1 MTTVPLSGLT
11 VGELAGLFAS
21 GETTAVEVTEHAL
34 ARIRATDDLLH
45 AFLTVTDEQALADA
59 RAVDEARAA
68 GEPLGPLAG
77 VPLALKDVLVT
88 KGLRTTAGSRI
99 LEEFRPPYDATVV
112 ARLRRAGVVVLGKTN
127 MDEFAMGSSTENSGF
142 GPTRNPWD
150 PTRVPGGSSGGS
162 AAAVAAGQAV
172 LGIGSDTGGSI
183 RQPASLCGIVGVK
196 PTYGLV
202 SRYGLIAFAS
212 SLDQVGPFAR
222 DVRGAAALLEAV
234 AGHDPLDSTSIPDAP
249 TDVTSGLERGV
260 EGMRIGRV
268 AELFPS
274 EGTEPGVLARVNEGV
289 DRLER
294 LGARVEE
301 CSLPSFEYALS
312 AYYLIAPA
320 EASSNLARY
329 DGVRWGL
336 RAKDATD
343 VVDMMQRTRETGFGA
358 EVKRRIMLGTYALS
372 AGYYDA
378 YYGQAQKVRTLVLR
392 DLERAFERFDLLVGP
407 TTPTVAF
414 PLGARVDD
422 PLAMYLSDVF
432 TVPVNLAGNAAV
444 SVPAGLAEGLPVGL
458 QLIAPALGEA
468 TMLRAAWAFEQDL
481 GFDERPREIIVDD
494 RVRIAPNGD
503 SPDAVREVR
512 P

>member
-1 MTTVPLSGLT
+1 
-11 VGELAGLFAS
+11 
-21 GETTAVEVTEHAL
+21 
-34 ARIRATDDLLH
+34 
-45 AFLTVTDEQALADA
+45 
-59 RAVDEARAA
+59 
-68 GEPLGPLAG
+68 

-88 KGLRTTAGSRI
+88 RGVRTTAGSRI
-99 LEEFRPPYDATVV
+99 LEEYVPPYDATVV
-112 ARLRRAGVVVLGKTN
+112 TRLRRAGVVILGKTN

-150 PTRVPGGSSGGS
+150 PSRVPGGSSGGS

-172 LGIGSDTGGSI
+172 LGIGTDTGGSI
-183 RQPASLCGIVGVK
+183 RQPAALCGLVGVK

-212 SLDQVGPFAR
+212 SLDQVGPLAR
-222 DVRGAAALLEAV
+222 DVRDAATLLEAIC
-234 AGHDPLDSTSIPDAP
+234 GHDPMDSTSIPDAP
-249 TDVTSGLERGV
+249 TDFTSGLEGGV
-260 EGMRIGRV
+260 GGMRVGV
-268 AELFPS
+268 VKELFL
-274 EGTEPGVLARVNEGV
+274 EGAEPGVLARAREGL

-294 LGARVEE
+294 LGAHLEE

-320 EASSNLARY
+320 ECSSNLARY

-336 RAKDATD
+336 RVKDASD
-343 VVDMMQRTRETGFGA
+343 VDDMMQRTRQAGFGP
-358 EVKRRIMLGTYALS
+358 EVKRRVMLGTYALS

-392 DLERAFERFDLLVGP
+392 ELQAAFERFDLLAGLTSP
-407 TTPTVAF
+407 SVAF
-414 PLGARVDD
+414 PIGERVDD

-432 TVPVNLAGNAAV
+432 TIPVNLAGNAAV
-444 SVPAGLAEGLPVGL
+444 SVPAGLADGLPVGL

-468 TMLRAAWAFEQDL
+468 TMLRAAHAFEQDL
-481 GFDERPREIIVDD
+481 GLDNRPSDLIAAVHD
-494 RVRIAPNGD
+494 RAE
-503 SPDAVREVR
+503 EVR